1 MINSLIG
8 SFTTSKGVVN
18 IQTFVGIEFSAFA
31 SESTVSYAD
40 SLSDGPILI
49 RMIFKE
55 TGPEMYAFESE
66 KERMVF
72 DKLLSVPGV
81 GGKTALAILAEG
93 PDEVIVAI
101 NNNDE
106 KFFKAK
112 KGVGPKAA
120 SQIIISLD
128 GKLTEDKD
136 VIRTAELKS
145 ALKRLGFKG
154 KIEIKNEHL
163 QGPIEEA
170 IKALLAEKGR
180 QDKNI

>member
-1 MINSLIG
+1 MINSIIG
-8 SFTTSKGVVN
+8 SFTTSKGA
-18 IQTFVGIEFSAFA
+18 IHIKTYLGIELTAFA
-31 SESTVSYAD
+31 SESTISYAE
-40 SLSDGPILI
+40 SVEVEPILI

-81 GGKTALAILAEG
+81 GGKTALGILSEG

-101 NNNDE
+101 NNQDE
-106 KFFKAK
+106 KFFKSK

-128 GKLTEDKD
+128 GKLAEDKD
-136 VIRTAELKS
+136 VIRTTELKS

-163 QGPIEEA
+163 QGPVEEA

>member
-1 MINSLIG
+1 MINSLTG
-8 SFTTSKGVVN
+8 SFTTSNGIVS
-18 IQTFVGIEFSAFA
+18 IQTFVGVEFSAFA
-31 SESTVSYAD
+31 SDSTVSYAE
-40 SLSDGPILI
+40 SAESTKILI

-55 TGPEMYAFESE
+55 TGPEMYAFKSE
-66 KERMVF
+66 NERMVF

-101 NNNDE
+101 NNQDE
-106 KFFKAK
+106 KFFKSK

-128 GKLTEDKD
+128 GKMTEDKD

-163 QGPIEEA
+163 QGPFESA
-170 IKALLAEKGR
+170 LKALIAEKGR
-180 QDKNI
+180 QDQNT